1 MGVAFATIRN
11 SANIGLLA
19 DFSRTLPSTN
29 VAARESFGPMLEQAL
44 ELTEFNTRVFWCT
57 ADGTEVLFSRKHE
70 CVRVAIYGGDEE
82 LDDYS

>member
-57 ADGTEVLFSRKHE
+57 ADGTEVDLGSLVQMRE
-70 CVRVAIYGGDEE
+70 
-82 LDDYS
+82 